1 VIRYLA
7 QRLGWSL
14 FTIWAV
20 VTATFLIYNLLP
32 EDPARVIAGPQA
44 RPADVARIRTQLGL
58 DRPLAV
64 RYWLYM
70 KGLVK
75 VGKPAEGEDSSLALG
90 PVRIDLG
97 VSYLKRKPVVELLGK
112 ALPPTLLLGIL
123 AIAIQV
129 AVGAVGGVVA
139 AMRRHSVL
147 DWGTVAATL
156 VGISAPTFL
165 TGLLLQHFMAR
176 ELGLF
181 PLDGYG
187 ATTGQRLHSAILPGI
202 TLGLFGAAYYTRLVR
217 DEMIVLLKQDYIR
230 TARAKGQRELSV
242 VVRHALRN
250 ALVPLVT
257 VIGLSMGTLVGGA
270 IVTEK
275 IFRWPGIGSLSV
287 DAIIE
292 RDGPVIMGVVILFST
307 VVVFSNLLV
316 DLSYALLD
324 PRVRKR

>member
-1 VIRYLA
+1 MIRYLA
-7 QRLGWSL
+7 GRLGWSL

-20 VTATFLIYNLLP
+20 ITATFFIYNVLP

-58 DRPLAV
+58 DRPIPV

-70 KGLVK
+70 KGLIK
-75 VGKPAEGEDSSLALG
+75 LGKAPDGEDTTLGLG

-97 VSYLKRKPVVELLGK
+97 VSYLKRKPVVALLGK
-112 ALPPTLLLGIL
+112 ALPPTLLLGLL

-129 AVGAVGGVVA
+129 AVGAVGGVLA
-139 AMRRHSVL
+139 AMKRHSVF
-147 DWGTVAATL
+147 DWGTVALTL
-156 VGISAPTFL
+156 IGISAPTFL
-165 TGLLLQHFMAR
+165 TGLLLQHFFAR
-176 ELGLF
+176 QLNLF

-187 ATTGQRLHSAILPGI
+187 ATAEQQLHSAILPAV

-230 TARAKGQRELSV
+230 TARAKGQHETVV

-250 ALVPLVT
+250 ALMPLVT
-257 VIGLSMGTLVGGA
+257 VVGLSMGTLVGGA

-287 DAIIE
+287 DAIVE

-307 VVVFSNLLV
+307 VVVFANLLV
-316 DLSYALLD
+316 DLSYAVLD

>member
-1 VIRYLA
+1 MIPHLLR
-7 QRLGWSL
+7 RLGWSL

-20 VTATFLIYNLLP
+20 VTATFLIYNVLP

-58 DRPLAV
+58 DQPIHV
-64 RYWLYM
+64 RYWKYM
-70 KGLVK
+70 SGLVRLAK
-75 VGKPAEGEDSSLALG
+75 DDETDDTALALG

-97 VSYLKRKPVVELLGK
+97 VSYLKRKPVVALLEK
-112 ALPPTLLLGIL
+112 ALPPTLLVGIL
-123 AIAIQV
+123 AIAIQI
-129 AVGAVGGVVA
+129 AIGAVGGMIA
-139 AMRRHSVL
+139 AMRRHTVF
-147 DWGTVAATL
+147 DWGTVALTL

-176 ELGLF
+176 ELMLF

-187 ATTGQRLHSAILPGI
+187 QTATEKVHAAMLPAI

-217 DEMIVLLKQDYIR
+217 DEMITLLKQDYIR
-230 TARAKGQRELSV
+230 TARAKGQREWAV
-242 VVRHALRN
+242 VLKHALRN
-250 ALVPLVT
+250 ALMPLVT
-257 VIGLSMGTLVGGA
+257 VVGLSMGTLVGGA

-275 IFRWPGIGSLSV
+275 IFRWPGIGALSV
-287 DAIIE
+287 DAIVE

-307 VVVFSNLLV
+307 VVVLANLLV
-316 DLSYALLD
+316 DLSYAVLD